1 MHVKRGTRY
10 LALLFCLVLLLPGLA
25 QAAYAS
31 IRPDAQGQQVLSL
44 QQALTHLGYPV
55 AADGKYGI
63 NTVGAVTAF
72 QHRQNLTPD
81 GIAGDRTLSALY
93 GLAPQ
98 FAPAAGTDPQP
109 IATSAPLT
117 PPNQSSG
124 TAFVRTG
131 NVGGLY
137 LRSAAT
143 TSDPRNILT
152 TLPNGTAVEVL
163 SSGAYWSRVRAGTL
177 EGHVMSKFL
186 TSDASAPNFPSAV
199 PSGTSSPVPAGSGA
213 GTATVQT
220 ANRGVLRLRSSAGTS
235 GNNVLL
241 SIPYASTVLVLSR
254 GVQWSQVRYRNQN
267 GYVVSSFL
275 QYADGQAAPVNTQT
289 PAPVATPAAQA
300 SPSPLPQ
307 DASIFARTLRAG
319 DKGDDVSLLQSRLA
333 NLLYA
338 VVETGSYDD
347 STVSAVRSF
356 QTNNALTAD
365 GIFGAESARV
375 LMSSSVRPGNSTK
388 PSYRVLRVGD
398 KDTASDQAVSAMQT
412 ALVGLNYKLSVD
424 GSFGNKTHDAVV
436 AFQMQNDLVVS
447 GIADALM
454 QLRLFSGSAKAAP
467 SIVPTVDTSSAKT
480 GGPASSQVKLLDW
493 YTQVKPIS
501 RGGQTVQ
508 VYDPRTGINFYL
520 QFYSLGAHADS
531 EPKTLRDTQLM
542 NAALGEASWAICPV
556 YVKLA
561 DGTWTLATMHNNPHL
576 YGSIKDN
583 GFGGHLCVHFKRELE
598 ETQKADPNY
607 GMQNQL
613 AIRKAW
619 ESLTGQVVQ

>member
-1 MHVKRGTRY
+1 MHLNRRY
-10 LALLFCLVLLLPGLA
+10 RLFALLFCLALMFPA
-25 QAAYAS
+25 FARAAYVT
-31 IRPDAQGQQVLSL
+31 IRPGAQGQQVITL
-44 QQALTHLGYPV
+44 QQALTLLGYPV
-55 AADGKYGI
+55 VADGKYGP
-63 NTVGAVTAF
+63 NTLGAVTAF
-72 QHRQNLTPD
+72 QNRQSLTPD
-81 GIAGDRTLSALY
+81 GIAGNRTLSQLY
-93 GLAPQ
+93 SLAPQ
-98 FAPAAGTDPQP
+98 FAPAVISEPLPTASPVP
-109 IATSAPLT
+109 IT
-117 PPNQSSG
+117 PPSQSSG
-124 TAFVRTG
+124 IAYVRTG

-152 TLPNGTAVEVL
+152 SLPNGTAVEVL
-163 SSGAYWSRVRAGTL
+163 SKGAYWSRVRSGTL
-177 EGHVMSKFL
+177 EGYVMSKFL
-186 TSDASAPNFPSAV
+186 ASDAGTPNVPSAA
-199 PSGTSSPVPAGSGA
+199 PDGTASPAPAGPGA

-220 ANRGVLRLRSSAGTS
+220 PNRGSLRLRSNAASSA
-235 GNNVLL
+235 NNVLL
-241 SIPYASTVLVLSR
+241 SIPYAGTVLVLSR
-254 GVQWSQVRYRNQN
+254 GAQWSQVRYGTQD

-275 QYADGQAAPVNTQT
+275 QFADGQPVPVNTQT
-289 PAPVATPAAQA
+289 PEPTAAPAPQV

-307 DASIFARTLRAG
+307 DASIFPRTLQAG

-333 NLLYA
+333 KLLYA

-356 QTNNALTAD
+356 QINNALTAD
-365 GIFGAESARV
+365 GIFGAESART
-375 LMSSSVRPGNSTK
+375 LMSSSVQPGNSTK

-398 KDTASDQAVSAMQT
+398 KDTPSDLAVSAMQA
-412 ALVGLNYKLSVD
+412 ALLGLNYKLTVD

-447 GIADALM
+447 GIADALT

-467 SIVPTVDTSSAKT
+467 AVPVIVDISSAKT
-480 GGPASSQVKLLDW
+480 GGPSAGQVKLLDW
-493 YTQVKPIS
+493 YTQVKPSS
-501 RGGQTVQ
+501 RGGQIVQ
-508 VYDPRTGINFYL
+508 VHDPRTGINFNL
-520 QFYSLGAHADS
+520 QFYSLGSHADS

-542 NAALGEASWAICPV
+542 NAAFGEASWTVRPV
-556 YVKLA
+556 YVKMG

-598 ETQKADPNY
+598 ETQKSDPNY

-619 ESLTGQVVQ
+619 ENLTGQVVQ